1 MVGLDWVEN
10 SEDSSCGELC
20 VIVSRGMNSAPFTS
34 STSMSTA
41 TAGTGCRQCVHDL
54 HVCGY
59 VRVHM
64 GVWVCGCAG
73 VWVCVGGVSA
83 CTQNAWANQKF
94 MHMKGLD
101 FQEQRET

>member
-1 MVGLDWVEN
+1 MVGRDWVEN

-59 VRVHM
+59 VRVHL

-73 VWVCVGGVSA
+73 VWVCGCVSVWVCGCVWGECQHA
-83 CTQNAWANQKF
+83 PRMLGPIKSSCI
-94 MHMKGLD
+94 
-101 FQEQRET
+101 